1 MPNTFVNIDINLP
14 GATHSGMLRQLA
26 QTQRQ
31 TYELAKRILEIMGNN
46 SAPPDDFADL
56 EKLFGLQAGEGNVV
70 FDYVNGLVGAL
81 EGTFQNDN
89 GKNIGVLIG

>member
-1 MPNTFVNIDINLP
+1 MPNTFVNIDTNLP

-26 QTQRQ
+26 QTQRM
-31 TYELAKRILEIMGNN
+31 TYELAKKLIEIMGNN
-46 SAPPDDFADL
+46 SSPPEDFADL
-56 EKLFGLQAGEGNVV
+56 EKLFGIQAGEGQIV

-81 EGTFQNDN
+81 EGTMMNNN